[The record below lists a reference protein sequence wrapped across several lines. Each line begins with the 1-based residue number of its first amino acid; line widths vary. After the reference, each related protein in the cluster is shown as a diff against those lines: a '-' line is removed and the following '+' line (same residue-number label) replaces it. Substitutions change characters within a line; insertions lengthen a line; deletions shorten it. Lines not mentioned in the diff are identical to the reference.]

1 MNSVDLQ
8 ESPTDVRIL
17 AAALADVRQRHA
29 DAVAR
34 TDHRHQAMV
43 RRMARRVWR

>member
-1 MNSVDLQ
+1 MNSVHLQ
-8 ESPTDVRIL
+8 ESPRDVLVL

-34 TDHRHQAMV
+34 TDHRHRAMV
-43 RRMARRVWR
+43 RRMARRVRR